1 MALQKGDFVLVE
13 YEVRTKDTN
22 RLVDTTDEELAKKEG
37 IYEQDRVYG
46 PVLVV
51 VGEGKLIPGLEEAI
65 AEMNVGEEK
74 TVEIPPEKAYGKHDP
89 SKVKTVSLGV
99 FRRRGILPKPGDLIE
114 IDGQVARVVAVSGG
128 RVILDFNHPLA
139 GKTLVARVKIVA
151 KLEKDEDKVKYLAAR
166 RLRVKPDDVSVEA
179 DREKGLVRIK
189 LSTRAALRATPS
201 AKLLLV
207 DEIRRYIDW
216 VKKVEIV
223 EEYEIKRGKEGE
235 EKGGG
240 SQEEREAQQA

>member
-1 MALQKGDFVLVE
+1 MPLQKGDFVLVE

-65 AEMNVGEEK
+65 AEMDVGEEK

-99 FRRRGILPKPGDLIE
+99 FRRRGIMPKPGDLIE
-114 IDGQVARVVAVSGG
+114 VDGQVARVVAVSGG

-139 GKTLVARVKIVA
+139 GKTLVARIRIVA
-151 KLEKDEDKVKYLAAR
+151 KLEKDEDKVKHLAAR
-166 RLRVKPDDVSVEA
+166 RLRVKPEEVKVEV
-179 DREKGLVRIK
+179 DRDKGVVRLR

-216 VKKVEIV
+216 VRKVEVV
-223 EEYEIKRGKEGE
+223 EEYEVKRGEGE
-235 EKGGG
+235 GQQEQASG
-240 SQEEREAQQA
+240 SSSEQQ

>member
-37 IYEQDRVYG
+37 VYEQDRVYG

-65 AEMNVGEEK
+65 AQMDVGEEK
-74 TVEIPPEKAYGKHDP
+74 TFEIPPEKAYGKHDP
-89 SKVKTVSLGV
+89 GKVKTVSLGV
-99 FRRRGILPKPGDLIE
+99 FRRRGIIPKPGDLIE

-151 KLEKDEDKVKYLAAR
+151 KLEKDEDKVKHLAAR
-166 RLRVKPDDVSVEA
+166 RLRAKPEDVDVEI
-179 DREKGLVRIK
+179 DRERGLVRIK

-207 DEIRRYIDW
+207 DEIRRYIGW
-216 VKKVEIV
+216 VKRVEFV
-223 EEYEIKRGKEGE
+223 EEYEIRREEGGEKREEGG
-235 EKGGG
+235 EKQG
-240 SQEEREAQQA
+240 